1 MSYLATVR
9 SAAEE
14 IASID
19 RDADA
24 IERVLLGM
32 MLSITP
38 EQIRQ
43 HSATRK
49 RATMVR
55 AQRLG
60 QRISGRPPFG
70 WSIDPDDP
78 TRLRVDQGEQQ
89 IVRAIKRLRYDEHLS
104 LRAIARQLD
113 NEGVPTRSAS
123 RWSHQLVKAI
133 VERPAAAAPIDPG

>member
-1 MSYLATVR
+1 MRYLGTVR

-43 HSATRK
+43 HASTRT
-49 RATMVR
+49 RATMGC

-60 QRISGRPPFG
+60 QRISGRRPFG